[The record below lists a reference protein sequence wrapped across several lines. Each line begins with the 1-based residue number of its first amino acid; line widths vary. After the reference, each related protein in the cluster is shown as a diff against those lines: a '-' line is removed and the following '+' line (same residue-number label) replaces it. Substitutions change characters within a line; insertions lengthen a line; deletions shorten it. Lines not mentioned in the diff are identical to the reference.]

1 MSRTVIR
8 RRAPRSRVGRLAALV
23 VSAALVLTGCEFS
36 VYEVP
41 LPGGADVGENPY
53 TVTVKFRDVLD
64 LVPQSA
70 VKVNDVSV
78 GRVESIE
85 VDGYNAEVELIVNE
99 SVTLPDNALAEIR
112 QTSLL
117 GEKFVQLEAPPGAPS
132 PGRLAD
138 GDIIPLERSSRN
150 PEVEEVFGA
159 LSLLLNGGGVAQLKT
174 ITVELNKALEGRES
188 DVKSV
193 LTQLDQFTGQ
203 LDDGK
208 EDIIDAIESVNE
220 LSITLNQEEED
231 IKLALDELPA
241 GLDSIDQQRD
251 DLVRMLDALNRLSN
265 VAVGVIRASKA
276 GTIESFERLDPILT
290 KLADAGDAFPKSLQ
304 VLLTYPFID
313 AVVGENPAQA
323 RNIHF
328 GDYTNLSAQIDVD
341 LSGTEF
347 GPVKVVCGLV
357 GDEAEALEQGIREV
371 LDQFPFTSEEIEEI
385 IAQLADVPEEVCQE
399 LADMLDDLPA
409 SCEELEQELPAE
421 LPDVINCDDL
431 LPPVPTTT
439 ILPVVPGLTA
449 VQRCFQSGNPRGPA
463 CGELDFQFIVS
474 QCTRQQS
481 NNYRSATCRRFRELG
496 LGLSGSG
503 GGGGGGI
510 GLPGGLGRAAP
521 GGGLSGAGSK
531 GSGAPAYDSGLGAM
545 LIWGM
550 VSR

>member
-328 GDYTNLSAQIDVD
+328 GDYTNLSAQIDID
-341 LSGTEF
+341 LSGTNF
-347 GPVKVVCGLV
+347 GPVKVVCGLI
-357 GDEAEALEQGIREV
+357 GDEAATLEQGIRDV
-371 LDQFPFTSEEIEEI
+371 LERFPDQFPAEEIEEI
-385 IAQLADVPEEVCQE
+385 IAQLADNPEDLCQQ
-399 LADMLDDLPA
+399 LAGLLESAPTT
-409 SCEELEQELPAE
+409 CEELVNELP
-421 LPDVINCDDL
+421 PGP
-431 LPPVPTTT
+431 LPPITIIDCEAPPPLAPAVPE
-439 ILPVVPGLTA
+439 LTA
-449 VQRCFQSGNPRGPA
+449 VQQCFQSGNPRGAA
-463 CGELDFQFIVS
+463 CGELDPRFIVS

-481 NNYRSATCRRFRELG
+481 NNYRSETCRRFRDLG
-496 LGLSGSG
+496 LGLSG
-503 GGGGGGI
+503 GGGGGGGI
-510 GLPGGLGRAAP
+510 DLPRGLGRAAP

-531 GSGAPAYDSGLGAM
+531 GSGAAAYDSGLGAM